1 MARMNEQHPR
11 ATPAVIIDLAIA
23 KRNIEKL
30 AAYGREHRLGIR
42 PHTKTHKSVRMAR
55 LQMEAG
61 AVGLTVAKIGEAE
74 VMSPATDDLFIAYP
88 ALDSYRASHAAQL
101 AKKQTIRVGL
111 DSTFAAQSI
120 GEAASAAGSV
130 IGVLVDLD
138 VGFHRTGVQ
147 TPADSVD
154 LAKQITKT
162 KGLRLDG
169 IMCFPGQIKDPADQ
183 QQKSLAPI
191 AAILQEAVDLWK
203 RAGLESKIVSGG
215 SSPTAF
221 QSHLIPTLT
230 EIRPGTNIYN
240 DANMMSGGYCGVDEC
255 AVQIE
260 CTVVSN
266 AVPGKVVL
274 DAGSKTLTMDRRMI
288 SPETAGFGYVVE
300 YPQAKIVRLSEEHGE
315 VDLSQCD
322 RAPKLGERVHVIP
335 NHICPCINLHDRVY
349 LRLPD
354 GELETMPI
362 DARGKIT

>member
-1 MARMNEQHPR
+1 MNAQHPA
-11 ATPAVIIDLAIA
+11 ATPAVIVDLSVA

-55 LQMEAG
+55 MQMEAG

-88 ALDSYRASHAAQL
+88 TLDSYRANHAAQL

-111 DSTFAAQSI
+111 DSAFAATAI
-120 GEAASAAGSV
+120 GEAASAAGST

-154 LAKQITKT
+154 LAKQIAKI

-169 IMCFPGQIKDPADQ
+169 IMCFPGQIKDRADQ
-183 QQKSLAPI
+183 EETLAPI
-191 AAILQEAVDLWK
+191 AATLQEAVDLWK
-203 RAGLESKIVSGG
+203 RVGLETKIVSGG

-221 QSHLIPTLT
+221 QSHLTPALT

-240 DANMMSGGYCGVDEC
+240 DANMMSGGYCTVDEC

-300 YPQAKIVRLSEEHGE
+300 YPQAKITRLSEEHGE
-315 VDLSQCD
+315 VKLANGQ
-322 RAPKLGERVHVIP
+322 RGPKIGERVHVIP

-354 GELETMPI
+354 GELETMTI
-362 DARGKIT
+362 DARGRVT